1 MFFFFFFYF
10 FINPFSI
17 CRSAVFYFHLVN
29 LKNYMVW
36 FLFACLL
43 YPGQVNN
50 WDNRIWLSYHKSVLK
65 LHSSIYTFRSSIK
78 ENIKR
83 ARKQSLRVVL
93 QNSSSIPMIKNLIN
107 HLQMSSFPSSFT
119 KLNSST
125 GIFQNPWPQL

>member
-1 MFFFFFFYF
+1 MFFFFFYF

-29 LKNYMVW
+29 LKNCMVW
-36 FLFACLL
+36 FLFACLP
-43 YPGQVNN
+43 YPDQVNN
-50 WDNRIWLSYHKSVLK
+50 WDNRIWLSYHKNVLK
-65 LHSSIYTFRSSIK
+65 LHFSIYTFRSSIK